1 MNEKWLKLSKI
12 SIYISVVLFIIV
24 MPLTLIGGY
33 WWFLPIMYI
42 LSICDLLLIN
52 DNVKDKGLL
61 ILYKVLIGVAL
72 LFINMLILYL
82 AKDHISNTWEVLI
95 IQVCC
100 CGLLVGLD
108 YIAYFIMKENE

>member
-1 MNEKWLKLSKI
+1 MNKKWLKLSKI
-12 SIYISVVLFIIV
+12 SIYISVVLFIVV

-33 WWFLPIMYI
+33 WWFLPIMYT
-42 LSICDLLLIN
+42 LTICDLILIN

-82 AKDHISNTWEVLI
+82 TRDSLSNTWEVLI
-95 IQVCC
+95 VQVCC
-100 CGLLVGLD
+100 CGLHIGLD
-108 YIAYFIMKENE
+108 YIIYYVMKENE